1 MSMPRNS
8 NLLTYAR
15 QLRKEMTKEERV
27 LACYQHACLLYEDRM
42 SLNNESVRE
51 RFGLD
56 KHQSAV
62 ASHIITDT
70 IDAGFIKLTNPNGMS
85 RKFATYIPYYG

>member
-1 MSMPRNS
+1 MKKI
-8 NLLTYAR
+8 T
-15 QLRKEMTKEERV
+15 
-27 LACYQHACLLYEDRM
+27 LY
-42 SLNNESVRE
+42 NESVRE

-70 IDAGFIKLTNPNGMS
+70 IDAGLIKLTNPNGMS
-85 RKFATYIPYYG
+85 RKFATYIPCYD

>member
-1 MSMPRNS
+1 
-8 NLLTYAR
+8 
-15 QLRKEMTKEERV
+15 
-27 LACYQHACLLYEDRM
+27 M